1 MVNSSQ
7 HNTVDVMETTMI
19 PGRTYRPKISI
30 LDKLC
35 VSAQAVVMVLIANIN
50 RPGSQGEGVA
60 SVGPTWAITG
70 GPRTGSQGV
79 CGLCGQGEA

>member
-1 MVNSSQ
+1 MLMVNSSQ

-35 VSAQAVVMVLIANIN
+35 VSAQAVVMVLIAKHQQTWVP
-50 RPGSQGEGVA
+50 RGGGCLRGSNMGDY
-60 SVGPTWAITG
+60 G
-70 GPRTGSQGV
+70 GP
-79 CGLCGQGEA
+79 